1 MHGRA
6 VQRWGGKRREE
17 RERERERE
25 KGQAYTLGPS
35 SCFRR
40 LQRWPSSP
48 SLPSCLPDLL
58 PSSHCYAQGPTS
70 LVLRT
75 GNRPNCHLRWLVAK
89 HCCMLKSK
97 TRACLTPLPP
107 REASFQLENTI
118 THDTRRSIKA
128 IDQRLFTPTSLT
140 HTSIVSKV
148 YGESESPPV

>member
-1 MHGRA
+1 MGREKA
-6 VQRWGGKRREE
+6 R
-17 RERERERE
+17 RERERETERE
-25 KGQAYTLGPS
+25 KGQVYTLGPS
-35 SCFRR
+35 SCSRR

-58 PSSHCYAQGPTS
+58 PSSHCYAQGHTS

-75 GNRPNCHLRWLVAK
+75 GNRSNCHPRWFVAK
-89 HCCMLKSK
+89 QCCMLQSK

-128 IDQRLFTPTSLT
+128 IDQRLFTPTSPT